1 MKAKIHPTV
10 VIGSHAVIE
19 DNVRIGAGT
28 VIGDFVVVKKGTT
41 IGKHNRIHTGACLG
55 TDPQD
60 YHFRGETSYCSI
72 GDDNIIREYATISR
86 ATGRGRKTV
95 IGDRNFIMTYVHIA
109 HNALIGNDTVIASGT
124 QIGGHVKIGDRATLG
139 GLVGVHQKCRIGAY
153 AMVGAK
159 SYINKDVPPYFLARG
174 NRAKVYGVNTK
185 GLRRH
190 HLSWKVIEEIK
201 CIFRHLYCTSENL
214 RRSLAL
220 IGQEHRSVYA
230 AEIVRFVR
238 SSRRGIAAR
247 A

>member
-1 MKAKIHPTV
+1 

-28 VIGDFVVVKKGTT
+28 VIGDFVVVKKGTK
-41 IGKHNRIHTGACLG
+41 IGRNNRIHTGACLG
-55 TDPQD
+55 TEPQD
-60 YHFRGETSYCSI
+60 YHFKGETSYCSI
-72 GDDNIIREYATISR
+72 GDDNVIREFVTISR
-86 ATGRGRKTV
+86 ATGRGRKTI

-109 HNALIGNDTVIASGT
+109 HNAVIGDDTVIASGT
-124 QIGGHVKIGDRATLG
+124 QIGGHVRIGDRATLG

-190 HLSWKVIEEIK
+190 NLSWKVIEEIK
-201 CIFRHLYCTSENL
+201 CVFRHLYCSPLSL

-220 IGQEHRSVYA
+220 IRGSHRSARA
-230 AEIVRFVR
+230 AEIVAFVR
-238 SSRRGIAAR
+238 SSRRGIADR